1 MSLPVLKESEV
12 DVLVIGAGPTGV
24 MCANALAM
32 AGVNVRII
40 DQRPANVAA
49 GQADGIQPR
58 TIEVLQSYG
67 LGERLLREGN
77 QMHMAAFYNPS
88 PSGGIERTGR
98 APDVTAPTAR
108 YPFKVTLR
116 QEAIEAIFLD
126 SMKAH
131 GVVVERPIVPTSIEM
146 SASEEE
152 LKDPNA
158 HPVKVILKHLDPP
171 QQHGDSEI
179 VRAKFVVGA
188 DGAHSWVRK
197 SLGIS
202 MDGEQTEYI
211 WGVVD
216 IVPETDFPDIRCKC
230 AVHSRNGSCMVV
242 PREGDLVRLY
252 VQLSDRDVVDPATGR
267 VDKSK
272 MGPEKLLQVAQKSF
286 EPFEIKN
293 TGDFGWWTI
302 YIIGQRV
309 AAKYSVN
316 ERVFI
321 AGDACHTHSPKAGQ
335 GMNASMNDTHNLAWK
350 LTHVLRGWADLSLL
364 KTYEFERRKYAQ
376 DLIDFDKK
384 FSKLFSGKPRT
395 QENQDGITH
404 EEFLEAF
411 QTFGAFTSGIG
422 VHYLPSAITDN
433 QHQSYASKLTVGE
446 RMVPH
451 VFIRAA
457 DARPYEIQD
466 LLPSDTRFKIL
477 VFVGN
482 VVDTAQAERVKAL
495 AEEIGSPGSF
505 YHRFG
510 RGDPAK
516 VFDILSISS
525 AKKEDVNYTDLP
537 RLFRQHWS
545 KVLLDDVDMY
555 ARVGGGG
562 YEAYGIDPQEGAIVV
577 VRPDGY
583 VGIVAPLGRLQ
594 DVDVY
599 FSSFMVSR

>member
-1 MSLPVLKESEV
+1 MPLADAITKASKV
-12 DVLVIGAGPTGV
+12 DVLIIGAGPAGV

-40 DQRPANVAA
+40 DQRPVKVAA

-67 LGERLLREGN
+67 LGERLLREAN

-88 PSGGIERTGR
+88 PSGGIERTSR
-98 APDVTAPTAR
+98 APDVTAPSAR
-108 YPFKVTLR
+108 YPFEVTLH
-116 QEAIEAIFLD
+116 QGAIEAIFLD
-126 SMKAH
+126 SMEAH
-131 GVVVERPIVPTSIEM
+131 GVSVERPIVPTSIEL
-146 SASEEE
+146 SQSEEE
-152 LKDPNA
+152 LKD
-158 HPVKVILKHLDPP
+158 VTLKHLNPAEH
-171 QQHGDSEI
+171 QGDSEI
-179 VRAKFVVGA
+179 VKAKFVLGA

-202 MDGEQTEYI
+202 MDGEQTDYI

-216 IVPETDFPDIRCKC
+216 MVPDTDFPDIRCKC
-230 AVHSRNGSCMVV
+230 AVHSNNGSCMII
-242 PREGDLVRLY
+242 PRECDLVRLY
-252 VQLSDRDVVDPATGR
+252 IQLSDRDVVDPATGR

-272 MGPEKLLQVAQKSF
+272 MGPDKLLAVAQKSF
-286 EPFEIKN
+286 KPFEIS
-293 TGDFGWWTI
+293 TSSPIDWWTL

-309 AAKYSVN
+309 ASKFSVN

-350 LTHVLRGWADLSLL
+350 LAHVLRGWSDLSLL

-395 QENQDGITH
+395 EENQDGVSH

-411 QTFGAFTSGIG
+411 QTFGLFTSGIG
-422 VHYLPSAITDN
+422 VHYEPSAITHN
-433 QHQSYASKLTVGE
+433 QHQSCASKLIVGE

-451 VFIRAA
+451 VFVRAA
-457 DARPYEIQD
+457 DARPYDIQD
-466 LLPSDTRFKIL
+466 VLPSDTRFKVL

-482 VVDTAQAERVKAL
+482 IADSSQADRVRTL
-495 AEEIGSPGSF
+495 ADEIGRPESF
-505 YHRFG
+505 YHKYG
-510 RGDPAK
+510 HEAPSK
-516 VFDILSISS
+516 VFDVLSIAS
-525 AKKEDVNYTDLP
+525 AKKQDVDYTGATYAAQAP
-537 RLFRQHWS
+537 EQHWS
-545 KVLLDDVDMY
+545 KVLLDDTDMY

-562 YEAYGIDPQEGAIVV
+562 YERYGIDAQRGAIVV

-583 VGIVAPLGRLQ
+583 VVIVAPFERLE
-594 DVDVY
+594 DVHAY
-599 FSSFMVSR
+599 FGSFMVARS